1 MKYQVLGRLK
11 AKTSQGHVELS
22 PGQIITLESEKAI
35 KLVETGK
42 IKPLIEEKPYLNQHR
57 TLIIPFSSDPKYHW
71 WAGGQSIA
79 DTMVELSVPTEVWE
93 KYTNEPYPKKVH

>member
-11 AKTSQGHVELS
+11 AKTSQGHIELS
-22 PGQIITLESEKAI
+22 PGQIISLEPKKAI

-42 IKPLIEEKPYLNQHR
+42 IKPLIGEKPYLKSDG
-57 TLIIPFSSDPKYHW
+57 TLVIPSKSDPKYQW

-79 DTMVELSVPTEVWE
+79 ETLAELEASREVWE
-93 KYTNEPYPKKVH
+93 RYTNEPYLN

>member
-11 AKTSQGHVELS
+11 AKTSQGHIELS
-22 PGQIITLESEKAI
+22 PGQIISLEPKKAI

-42 IKPLIEEKPYLNQHR
+42 IKPLIGEKPYLKSDG
-57 TLIIPFSSDPKYHW
+57 TLVIPSHSDPKYQW

-79 DTMVELSVPTEVWE
+79 DTLNELDVPIEVWRL
-93 KYTNEPYPKKVH
+93 YTGKSYPKKVH